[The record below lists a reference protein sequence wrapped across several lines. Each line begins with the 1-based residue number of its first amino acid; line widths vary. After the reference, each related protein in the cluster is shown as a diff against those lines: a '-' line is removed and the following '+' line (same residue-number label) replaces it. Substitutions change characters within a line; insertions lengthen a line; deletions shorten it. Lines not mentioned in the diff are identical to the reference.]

1 MLLQPLLLVL
11 VGVKG
16 CMSSKEEVAADK
28 ELTLVV
34 EEEEVTSEGDSSQ
47 NTVHLVFPAQLP
59 QSAVRTGCKKEKQGQ
74 KEVPL
79 SSEKE
84 ILFPARHPNM
94 LPAAGRKNPLF
105 NKSLKMSEKTQQKKK
120 LYRPNIVQNYKGYP
134 LHSSSFARI
143 PFQRTNFYHPKK
155 VKNKNIKTVGLD

>member
-16 CMSSKEEVAADK
+16 CMSSKEEVATDK
-28 ELTLVV
+28 ELNLVV

-59 QSAVRTGCKKEKQGQ
+59 SAVRTGCKKEKQGQ
-74 KEVPL
+74 KGVPL

-94 LPAAGRKNPLF
+94 LPAAGISMLF
-105 NKSLKMSEKTQQKKK
+105 N
-120 LYRPNIVQNYKGYP
+120 Y
-134 LHSSSFARI
+134 
-143 PFQRTNFYHPKK
+143 
-155 VKNKNIKTVGLD
+155 